1 MLPVDKAL
9 WRDNTWCSCSHVLN
23 NRSDLCR
30 ARHDS
35 GMRDAEDNE
44 LHVPEQFAKV
54 TPLRQISVGHSCF
67 QVTAM
72 LAPVH
77 QSS

>member
-1 MLPVDKAL
+1 
-9 WRDNTWCSCSHVLN
+9 
-23 NRSDLCR
+23 
-30 ARHDS
+30 
-35 GMRDAEDNE
+35 MRDAEDNE

-54 TPLRQISVGHSCF
+54 TPLRQISVEHSCV

-72 LAPVH
+72 PVPLH

>member
-1 MLPVDKAL
+1 
-9 WRDNTWCSCSHVLN
+9 
-23 NRSDLCR
+23 
-30 ARHDS
+30 
-35 GMRDAEDNE
+35 MRDAEDNE

-72 LAPVH
+72 PDPVH